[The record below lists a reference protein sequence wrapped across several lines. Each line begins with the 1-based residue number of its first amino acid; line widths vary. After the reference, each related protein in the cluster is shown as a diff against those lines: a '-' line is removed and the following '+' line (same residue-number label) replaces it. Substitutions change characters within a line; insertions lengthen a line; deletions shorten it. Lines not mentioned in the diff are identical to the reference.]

1 MLTKVFNVFRSLLRL
16 FVRRRMKGTSRG
28 EAAAAIVVAGVDEG
42 SAVMSDGFDMKI
54 EIAKLSR
61 RIPEPVAAKVPEQ
74 ELETA
79 VARIRYAFE
88 ELNTK
93 STRADTDFKMMA
105 INILEPIQPTLT
117 EVDFARIVDRL
128 KGAMV
133 GFCQSDRDRSA
144 A

>member
-1 MLTKVFNVFRSLLRL
+1 
-16 FVRRRMKGTSRG
+16 
-28 EAAAAIVVAGVDEG
+28 
-42 SAVMSDGFDMKI
+42 MSDGFDMKI

-61 RIPEPVAAKVPEQ
+61 RIPEPVAAKVPAQ

-79 VARIRYAFE
+79 VARIRYTFE

-93 STRADTDFKMMA
+93 STTADTDFKMMA
-105 INILEPIQPTLT
+105 INILEPIRPTLT
-117 EVDFARIVDRL
+117 EADFARIVDRL
-128 KGAMV
+128 RGAMV